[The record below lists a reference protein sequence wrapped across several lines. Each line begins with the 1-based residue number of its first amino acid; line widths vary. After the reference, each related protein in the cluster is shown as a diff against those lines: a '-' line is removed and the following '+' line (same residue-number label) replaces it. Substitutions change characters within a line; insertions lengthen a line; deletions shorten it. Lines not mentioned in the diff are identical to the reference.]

1 MKPGQQIEH
10 ESDRPATLDR
20 VMQKMIGEG
29 LREHYKRP
37 KKLSHGL
44 FVLMMQLKEQERRE
58 AAAVR
63 IATSRKRERC
73 SANKHGANPV

>member
-29 LREHYKRP
+29 LREHYKPP

-58 AAAVR
+58 TAARA
-63 IATSRKRERC
+63 ASSRKRNRC
-73 SANKHGANPV
+73 AADKRVANPA

>member
-1 MKPGQQIEH
+1 MKPGQRVEH

-20 VMQKMIGEG
+20 IMQKMIGEG

-44 FVLMMQLKEQERRE
+44 FVLMMQLKEQERCE
-58 AAAVR
+58 AAAH
-63 IATSRKRERC
+63 AAASRKRDRY
-73 SANKHGANPV
+73 SANRRSANPL

>member
-1 MKPGQQIEH
+1 MKPGQRVEH

-20 VMQKMIGEG
+20 IMQKMIGEG

-37 KKLSHGL
+37 NKLSHGL

-58 AAAVR
+58 ASAHAAS
-63 IATSRKRERC
+63 SRKRERG
-73 SANKHGANPV
+73 SANRRSTNPL

>member
-1 MKPGQQIEH
+1 MKPGQRVEH

-20 VMQKMIGEG
+20 IMQKMIGEG

-44 FVLMMQLKEQERRE
+44 FVLMMQLKEQERSE
-58 AAAVR
+58 AAAR
-63 IATSRKRERC
+63 AASARKRDRC
-73 SANKHGANPV
+73 SANRRSANPI